1 MRSYGAQLWDQA
13 FLDELRDTNTKV
25 FVLAHC
31 PHWSRKDITDNQNPN
46 STMSNEQLH
55 KIGAKRTFDLL
66 KKFNKQVIIVK
77 DNPWL
82 PFEPQ
87 GCQDR
92 PIVFHKRLCTFDRS
106 VLDNYE
112 ERNFYNGILEI
123 VAKDYDN
130 ISFIDLGSFL
140 CDKDK
145 CYAKIDD
152 KNLYRDVSHLS
163 TNGSEFVAPMLDKAI
178 KKALEK

>member
-1 MRSYGAQLWDQA
+1 
-13 FLDELRDTNTKV
+13 
-25 FVLAHC
+25 
-31 PHWSRKDITDNQNPN
+31 
-46 STMSNEQLH
+46 MSNEQLH

-123 VAKDYDN
+123 VATFQTFKPVAVGIPLCSSSY
-130 ISFIDLGSFL
+130 FILVTPLPS
-140 CDKDK
+140 
-145 CYAKIDD
+145 
-152 KNLYRDVSHLS
+152 KN
-163 TNGSEFVAPMLDKAI
+163 N
-178 KKALEK
+178 